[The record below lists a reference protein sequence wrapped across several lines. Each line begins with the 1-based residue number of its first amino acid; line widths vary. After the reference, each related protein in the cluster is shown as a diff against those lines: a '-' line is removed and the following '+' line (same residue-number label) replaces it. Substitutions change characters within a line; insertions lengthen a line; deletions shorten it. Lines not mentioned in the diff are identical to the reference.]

1 MTEDKKLVEYLKWVT
16 ADLAKTRKRVEELE
30 TAEPEPVA
38 IVSMA
43 CRYPG
48 GVTSPE
54 GLWDLVLDG
63 GDGIGG
69 FPEDR
74 GWDLGGL
81 FGDERGRSYVRE
93 GGFLDRAGRFDPGLF
108 GISPREALAMDPQ
121 QRHLLEVSWEVI
133 ERAGLDPLSLRGSKT
148 GVFAGVMY
156 HDYGQGAQFPE
167 EALGFLGVGT
177 AGSVLSG
184 RVSYTLG
191 LEGPAV
197 TIDTACSSSL
207 VAMHWAAQ
215 ALRAGDCELAIA
227 GGVTIMATPGSFV
240 DFSAQGGLAR
250 DGRCKSYAE
259 SADGVGWAE
268 GIGLVLLERLSDA
281 RRHGHEVLAVL
292 RGSAVN
298 QDGASNGLTAPNGP
312 SQQRVIRQALTGAG
326 LTVSDVDVVEG
337 HGTGTPLG
345 DPIEAQSLLA
355 TYGRGRETPLLLGS
369 VKSNIG
375 HTQAAAGVAG
385 VIKMVHAM
393 RHGVVPKS
401 AHFDEPSSHVDW
413 AAGAVEV
420 VTENRPW
427 PETGRLRRSAVSSF
441 GISGTNAHVI
451 LEQPEPVE
459 QPATEARPGV
469 RAFAV
474 AGRTEA
480 ALAAQ
485 AARLRDH
492 LDSHDTSAADLAW
505 SLAKSR
511 AALEHR
517 AVIVAEDPRDGLAAL
532 AAGTPGPAVTTGVAD
547 IDGRVVFVFP
557 GQGAQWAGMG
567 ARLLDESPV
576 FAARIAECE
585 AALSAHV
592 GWSLTDV
599 LRGVEGAPGFDRV
612 DVVQPASFAVM
623 VALAALWQAHG
634 ITPDAVV
641 GHSQGEIAAAC
652 VSGALDLADAARVV
666 ALRSQAIA
674 RRLAGA
680 GIMLSVSVPA
690 ADVEARLARF
700 EGRLSVAVANSPSS
714 VVVAGDPAA
723 GEELLAE
730 LAEAGLRA
738 RRIDVDYAS
747 HSAHVELIEDE
758 LATALAGLEPRQS
771 DIPFFSTV
779 DGDWLDTTRLDAGYW
794 YRNLRQRVRFEEAI
808 RELLSLQ
815 YQAFLEIS
823 SHPVLNVPLQEIAED
838 AGARAVVTGTL
849 RRTDGG
855 LDRFL
860 TAVAKAHVRGVSP
873 DWGSFLA
880 EGAKVVPLPTYAF
893 QHENYWPEPAP
904 ANTVDPAEAEFWAAV
919 DDADFT
925 ALSSTLDV
933 EEDALTRVLPALSSW
948 RRRRGEQSVVDGWR
962 YRVTWKPLPTGTS
975 AAGRWLAL
983 VPEGLDIPLDADRL
997 VVATD
1002 ADPVE
1007 VLRAGFGGEYA
1018 GVVSFLEL
1026 DGTTFSTTAAL
1037 VEVLAEA
1044 DPVRPLWAVTRGAV
1058 SVGRSDPP
1066 ADPARAALWG
1076 AGRVLALEYPRA
1088 WGGLID
1094 LPETLDERAAARFAA
1109 AVGGPEDQVA
1119 VRASGLFGRRL
1130 VHAAAGAAEPWRPH
1144 GTVLVTGAEEGF
1156 GARVAEW
1163 VAESGAHVVTGL
1175 ADVPEDRPLTAVLH
1189 TAGMTG
1195 DPDAWATAVLLDD
1208 VLADTDLEA
1217 FVLFTSVSA
1226 VWGAEGQRDRAAVDT
1241 GLEALA
1247 RHRRDRGRTA
1257 TAVAWSAWADTG
1269 VAEDAETAG
1278 FLRARGLPPLPVE
1291 QALLALGQAVAHD
1304 DTAVVLAD
1312 VQWDRF
1318 VPALTSRRD
1327 GTLLDELPEVRAL
1340 DVAPGADVTSTS
1352 ALLARLREA
1361 GSRERESLLLNL
1373 VREQVAGLLGYA
1385 GAAAVEPRRPFK
1397 ELGFDSLTSVELRN
1411 RINAATG
1418 LTLPSTLVFDHPR
1431 PDAVARLLAAEL
1443 LGDDDQVAAPAAA
1456 GVVDGDPIVVVGMSC
1471 RYPGGVR
1478 SPEDLWR
1485 LVADGT
1491 DAITE
1496 FPGDRGWDL
1505 LGLRDGAS
1513 YVHEGGF
1520 VDGVANFDAGF
1531 FGISPRE
1538 ALAMDPQQRQLLEVA
1553 WELFERAGVDPE
1565 GLRGSTTGVYVGG
1578 SGNGYSPPP
1587 ELAGHLLTGAAT
1599 SVLSGR
1605 ISYLFGLEG
1614 PSVTVDTAC
1623 SSSLVA
1629 LHLAARA
1636 LASGECSLAVAGGVT
1651 VMATPSAFVEF
1662 SYQGGLAPD
1671 GRCRSFA
1678 ETAGGTGWAEGTGL
1692 LLLERLSDARRN
1704 GHTPLAVLR
1713 GTAVNSDGA
1722 SNGLTAPN
1730 GPSQQRV
1737 IRQALANAGLST
1749 SDVDAVEAHGTGTS
1763 LGDPIE
1769 AQALLATYGRDRS
1782 EPLLLG
1788 SIKSNLGHAQSAAGV
1803 AGVIK
1808 MVEAIRHGVLP
1819 KTLHLDE
1826 PTSQVDWTSGSIS
1839 LLTEQRSWPETGRP
1853 RRGAVS
1859 SFGVSGTNA
1868 HVILEQAEDREVTPA
1883 AVRGPVP
1890 VVLSARTPE
1899 RLAAQAAQL
1908 ADFLAT
1914 EPDLT
1919 DLAAALATTRTPFDH
1934 RAAVVATDR
1943 DELLAGLRGLD
1954 GPTLAGPEGKLAVLF
1969 AGQGSQRLGMGRE
1982 LAATHPV
1989 FADALD
1995 AVLAHLDVE
2004 LDRPLLEVMHGDD
2017 AELLNR
2023 TQYAQAAIFAFE
2035 VALFRL
2041 LESWGVT
2048 ADQLAGHSVGE
2059 IAAAHVAGVFSLA
2072 GACRLVAARGRLM
2085 QALPPGGAMLSVV
2098 ASEEEVLPLLGD
2110 DVVIAAVNG
2119 PRSIVVSGTEA
2130 AVLAV
2135 GEHFAKTKRLAVSH
2149 AFHSPLIEPALEEFG
2164 RVVAGLD
2171 LAAPS
2176 IPIVSTVAGPAD
2188 FSSPEYWVRQAR
2200 EAVRFA
2206 DAVTILAEAGVTTF
2220 LDVGPDGVAAAMAAE
2235 SLTAGEA
2242 VAAVRAEDEPR
2253 SLVTALTR
2261 LHHARVSFDWA
2272 KFFGGG
2278 RPVALPTYPF
2288 SPDRYWPEGFH
2299 GAGGDLRLSG
2309 LHSAGHPL
2317 LGAGVAL
2324 PESGG
2329 FLFTGALSPQLQPW
2343 LADHTVDGVI
2353 VFPEAGF
2360 VELAVRAGDEVGCD
2374 LIEEL
2379 TVEVP
2384 LTLPPVGG
2392 VHAQVVVGPEGA
2404 AGTRELTVWTR
2415 PEGAGEQVWTRT
2427 AAGRL
2432 APGTPEPAVDPAWPP
2447 SAGELVLDGFYED
2460 HPEVGAA
2467 FRGLRSA
2474 WRSGDDVFA
2483 EVALPASRQDDAAA
2497 FGLHPALLDA
2507 ALQAV
2512 TLLDAPLRPATGWTR
2527 FALHAGGAAAAR
2539 VHLRRTG
2546 DTITL
2551 VLTDSAGAPVASA
2564 EAVAFGETPTPRQQG
2579 HDSLFHLEWTPLPE
2593 VTPTGRRL
2601 VVLGEDA
2608 DDLAGL
2614 VAAAKDG
2621 AVAVVPVDTS
2631 GDPVA
2636 ATHRATALVLDQ
2648 LQFFLAVDDVQV
2660 VFRTGVGPA
2669 AAAVQGLV
2677 RAAQS
2682 ENPGRFVL
2690 VDASEAVDAAL
2701 ASGEPQISVLDGVP
2715 HRARLVRA
2723 PAADRPEPGFGHPSG
2738 TVLVTGGTGG
2748 LGRLLARHLVT
2759 HHGVRHL
2766 LLAGRRGLGSAGA
2779 AELVNELKGLGADV
2793 RVAACDTA
2801 DREDVADLLSAV
2813 PEGHPLT
2820 AVVHAAGVLDD
2831 GVVGSL
2837 TRARL
2842 KKVLRPKVDGA
2853 WHLHELTRDLD
2864 LTAFVLYSSASG
2876 LLGGVGQGN
2885 YAAAN
2890 SFLDALAASRRAE
2903 GLPAVS
2909 LAWGPWAQEDGMA
2922 GTLADVDAQRLA
2934 KSGMR
2939 RFTPEEG
2946 LALFDTALG
2955 SPAAMVV
2962 PVGLNLAVLR
2972 GHIVPPVLGD
2982 LVPKTRRTARIDADG
2997 VRSFVPQLGELAPDA
3012 QSRELLNLVREL
3024 AASVLGH
3031 GSPAAI
3037 DPDTGFTEIGFDS
3050 LTVVELR
3057 NRLGYATGLPL
3068 PATVLF
3074 DHPNPRVLSAHLLS
3088 LLSPEPG
3095 DPSSRVLDEL
3105 GRFEQLVADPALT
3118 PETVGFVT
3126 TRLRS
3131 LLDRLGGDSDFL
3143 ESLDTASDGE
3153 LFRLIDSELGTD

>member
-63 GDGIGG
+63 GDGIGA

-93 GGFLDRAGRFDPGLF
+93 GGFLDHAGRFDPGLF

-133 ERAGLDPLSLRGSKT
+133 ERAGINPLSLRGSKT

-197 TIDTACSSSL
+197 TVDTACSSSL

-268 GIGLVLLERLSDA
+268 GVGLVLLERLADA

-312 SQQRVIRQALTGAG
+312 SQQRVIRQALTGSG

-355 TYGRGRETPLLLGS
+355 TYGKGRTTPLLLGS

-385 VIKMVHAM
+385 VIKMVQAM

-401 AHFDEPSSHVDW
+401 VHLDEPSSHVDW
-413 AAGAVEV
+413 TAGAVEV
-420 VTENRPW
+420 VTEHTPW
-427 PETGRLRRSAVSSF
+427 PAVERVRRAAVSSF

-459 QPATEARPGV
+459 QTETEARPGV
-469 RAFAV
+469 RAFVV

-485 AARLRDH
+485 AARLREH
-492 LDSHDTSAADLAW
+492 LDAGEITSADLAW

-517 AVIVAEDPRDGLAAL
+517 AVIVAEDPRDDLAAL

-576 FAARIAECE
+576 FAARIADCE
-585 AALSAHV
+585 AALSPYLD
-592 GWSLTDV
+592 WSLTDV
-599 LRGVEGAPGFDRV
+599 LRGTAPLDRV

-680 GIMLSVSVPA
+680 GMMLSVSVPA

-747 HSAHVELIEDE
+747 HSAHVELISGE
-758 LATALAGLEPRQS
+758 LATALAGLKPRPS
-771 DIPFFSTV
+771 EIPFFSTV
-779 DGDWLDTTRLDAGYW
+779 DGEWLDTTRLDAGYW

-860 TAVAKAHVRGVSP
+860 TSVAKAHVRGVSP
-873 DWGSFLA
+873 DWASFLA

-904 ANTVDPAEAEFWAAV
+904 AATADPAEAEFWTAV
-919 DDADFT
+919 DDADF
-925 ALSSTLDV
+925 ASLSSTLDV

-948 RRRRGEQSVVDGWR
+948 RRRRGEQSAVDGWR
-962 YRVTWKPLPTGTS
+962 YRVTWKPLPAGT
-975 AAGRWLAL
+975 APTGRWLAL
-983 VPEGLDIPLDADRL
+983 VPEDFDLPFDADRL
-997 VVATD
+997 VVAPD

-1007 VLRAGFGGEYA
+1007 VLRAGLGEYA

-1026 DGTTFSTTAAL
+1026 DGTTFTKTAAL
-1037 VEVLAEA
+1037 VEFLAEA
-1044 DPVRPLWAVTRGAV
+1044 DPVVPLWAVTRGAV

-1094 LPETLDERAAARFAA
+1094 LPETLDERAVARFAA
-1109 AVGGPEDQVA
+1109 ALGGVEDQVA

-1130 VHAAAGAAEPWRPH
+1130 VHAAAGGAAEPWRPH

-1156 GARVAEW
+1156 GARVAGW
-1163 VAESGAHVVTGL
+1163 VTGCGARVVT
-1175 ADVPEDRPLTAVLH
+1175 AVPEDRQLTAVLH

-1195 DPDAWATAVLLDD
+1195 DPGAWTTAVQLDEA
-1208 VLADTDLEA
+1208 LAGTDLEA

-1247 RHRRDRGRTA
+1247 RHRRDRGQVA

-1269 VAEDAETAG
+1269 VAEDEETAG

-1312 VQWDRF
+1312 VRWDRF

-1340 DVAPGADVTSTS
+1340 ADAGPGDVTAASG
-1352 ALLARLREA
+1352 LPARLREIDP
-1361 GSRERESLLLNL
+1361 RERETLLLDL

-1443 LGDDDQVAAPAAA
+1443 LGDDDQAAAPAAA

-1505 LGLRDGAS
+1505 LGLQGGAS

-1629 LHLAARA
+1629 LHMAARA

-1662 SYQGGLAPD
+1662 SYQGGLAAD

-1678 ETAGGTGWAEGTGL
+1678 ESAGGTGWAEGTGL

-1737 IRQALANAGLST
+1737 IRQALAGAGLST

-1769 AQALLATYGRDRS
+1769 AQALLATYGRDRD

-1808 MVEAIRHGVLP
+1808 MIEAIRRGVLP

-1826 PTSQVDWTSGSIS
+1826 PTSQVDWTAGSIS
-1839 LLTEQRSWPETGRP
+1839 LLTEQRAWPETGRA

-1868 HVILEQAEDREVTPA
+1868 HVILEQAGGTEVLPA
-1883 AVRGPVP
+1883 AVTGPVP
-1890 VVLSARTPE
+1890 VLLSARTPE
-1899 RLAAQAAQL
+1899 RLAAQAARI

-1914 EPDLT
+1914 EPELT
-1919 DLAAALATTRTPFDH
+1919 DLAAALATTRTHFDH

-1943 DELLAGLRGLD
+1943 DELLAGLRALD
-1954 GPTLAGPEGKLAVLF
+1954 GPTLAAPEGKLAILF

-1982 LAATHPV
+1982 LAATYPV

-2004 LDRPLLEVMHGDD
+2004 LDRPLREVVHGDD
-2017 AELLNR
+2017 AELLNQ

-2041 LESWGVT
+2041 LESWGIT
-2048 ADQLAGHSVGE
+2048 PDQLAGHSVGE

-2098 ASEEEVLPLLGD
+2098 ASEEEVVPLLGD

-2119 PRSIVVSGTEA
+2119 PRSVVVSGTEA

-2135 GEHFAKTKRLAVSH
+2135 GEHFAKTRRLAVSH
-2149 AFHSPLIEPALEEFG
+2149 AFHSPLIEPALAEFG
-2164 RVVAGLD
+2164 RVVAGLE

-2176 IPIVSTVAGPAD
+2176 IPIVSTVTGDAD
-2188 FSSPEYWVRQAR
+2188 FTSPEYWVRQAR

-2206 DAVTILAEAGVTTF
+2206 DAVTTLAGAGVTTF

-2235 SLTAGEA
+2235 SLTGGET
-2242 VAAVRAEDEPR
+2242 VAAVRAEPR
-2253 SLVTALTR
+2253 TLVTALTR
-2261 LHHARVSFDWA
+2261 LHHARVRVDWA

-2288 SPDRYWPEGFH
+2288 APDRYWPEGFH
-2299 GAGGDLRLSG
+2299 GANGDLRLSG
-2309 LHSAGHPL
+2309 LHSAEHPL

-2374 LIEEL
+2374 LVEEL

-2392 VHAQVVVGPEGA
+2392 VHAQVVVGPEGT
-2404 AGTRELTVWTR
+2404 AGTREVTVWTR
-2415 PEGAGEQVWTRT
+2415 PEGAGEHPWTRT

-2432 APGTPEPAVDPAWPP
+2432 APGAPEPAVDPAWPP
-2447 SAGELVLDGFYED
+2447 AGVEIELDGFYED
-2460 HPEVGAA
+2460 FAEVGAA

-2512 TLLDAPLRPATGWTR
+2512 TLLDVPLRPATGWTR

-2539 VHLRRTG
+2539 VHLRRDG
-2546 DTITL
+2546 DTIALT
-2551 VLTDSAGAPVASA
+2551 LTDPAGAPIASA
-2564 EAVAFGETPTPRQQG
+2564 ASVSFGEAAVATAQG

-2593 VTPTGRRL
+2593 VSPSGRRL

-2608 DDLAGL
+2608 TDLAGL
-2614 VAAAKDG
+2614 VAAAKDDG
-2621 AVAVVPVDTS
+2621 VAVVGVDTS

-2636 ATHRATALVLDQ
+2636 ATHRATAQVLDQ
-2648 LQFFLAVDDVQV
+2648 LQFFLAADDVQV
-2660 VFRTGVGPA
+2660 VFRTGGGPA

-2690 VDASEAVDAAL
+2690 VDGDAADVAL
-2701 ASGEPQISVLDGVP
+2701 ASGEPQVSVRDGVP

-2723 PAADRPEPGFGHPSG
+2723 PAADRPEPGFGDPDG

-2779 AELVNELKGLGADV
+2779 ADLVNELKGLGADV

-2801 DREDVADLLSAV
+2801 DREDVADLLSGV

-2853 WHLHELTRDLD
+2853 WHLHELTRGLD
-2864 LTAFVLYSSASG
+2864 LRAFVLYSSASG

-2909 LAWGPWAQEDGMA
+2909 LAWGPWAQADGMA

-2946 LALFDTALG
+2946 LALFDTAVA

-2962 PVGLNLAVLR
+2962 PVGLDLTVLR

-2997 VRSFVPQLGELAPDA
+2997 VRSFVPRLGELAPDA
-3012 QSRELLNLVREL
+3012 QSRELLTLVREL

-3057 NRLGYATGLPL
+3057 NRLGYATGLTL

-3074 DHPNPRVLSAHLLS
+3074 DHPNPRVLSTHLLS
-3088 LLSPEPG
+3088 LLSPEPVDASAQVLSSLSSFEALVG
-3095 DPSSRVLDEL
+3095 DPSL
-3105 GRFEQLVADPALT
+3105 A

-3131 LLDRLGGDSDFL
+3131 LLDRLGGDTEFL
-3143 ESLDTASDGE
+3143 ESLDSASDGE
-3153 LFRLIDSELGTD
+3153 LFRLIDSELGAD

>member
-1 MTEDKKLVEYLKWVT
+1 MKWVT

-63 GDGIGG
+63 GDGIGA
-69 FPEDR
+69 FPGDR

-93 GGFLDRAGRFDPGLF
+93 GGFLDHAGRFDPGLF

-121 QRHLLEVSWEVI
+121 QRHLLEVAWEVI
-133 ERAGLDPLSLRGSKT
+133 ERAGLDPLSLHGSRT

-197 TIDTACSSSL
+197 TVDTACSSSL

-227 GGVTIMATPGSFV
+227 GGVTVMATPGSFV

-259 SADGVGWAE
+259 AADGVGWAE
-268 GIGLVLLERLSDA
+268 GVGLVLLERLSDA

-312 SQQRVIRQALTGAG
+312 SQQRVIRQALKSAG
-326 LTVSDVDVVEG
+326 LAASDVDVVEG

-355 TYGRGRETPLLLGS
+355 TYGRGRATPLLLGS

-385 VIKMVHAM
+385 VIKMVQAM

-401 AHFDEPSSHVDW
+401 VHLDEPSSHVDW
-413 AAGAVEV
+413 TAGAVEV
-420 VTENRPW
+420 VTENRAW
-427 PETGRLRRSAVSSF
+427 PEAERVRRAAVSSF

-451 LEQPEPVE
+451 LEQPEPAE
-459 QPATEARPGV
+459 RPATEARPGV
-469 RAFAV
+469 RAFV
-474 AGRTEA
+474 VSGRTEA

-492 LDSHDTSAADLAW
+492 LETADAPAADVAW

-511 AALEHR
+511 AALDHR
-517 AVIVAEDPRDGLAAL
+517 AVIVAEDPRADLAAL
-532 AAGTPGPAVTTGVAD
+532 ASGTPGPAVTTGVAD
-547 IDGRVVFVFP
+547 VDGRVVFVFP

-585 AALSAHV
+585 AALAPYTD
-592 GWSLTDV
+592 WSLTET
-599 LRGVEGAPGFDRV
+599 LRGAAPLDRV

-680 GIMLSVSVPA
+680 GMMLSVSVPA
-690 ADVEARLARF
+690 ADVEARLGRF
-700 EGRLSVAVANSPSS
+700 AGRLSVAVVNSPSS

-730 LAEAGLRA
+730 LTAAGLRA

-747 HSAHVELIEDE
+747 HSAHVELISGE
-758 LATALAGLEPRQS
+758 LATALAGLRPRPS
-771 DIPFFSTV
+771 EIPFFSTV
-779 DGDWLDTTRLDAGYW
+779 DGDWLDTTRMDAGYW

-815 YQAFLEIS
+815 YNAFLEIS
-823 SHPVLNVPLQEIAED
+823 SHPVLTVPLQEIAED

-860 TAVAKAHVRGVSP
+860 TSVAKAHVRGVSP
-873 DWGSFLA
+873 DWASLLA
-880 EGAKVVPLPTYAF
+880 EGARVVPLPTYAF
-893 QHENYWPEPAP
+893 QHENYWPEPASVSS
-904 ANTVDPAEAEFWAAV
+904 ADPADAEFWTAV
-919 DDADFT
+919 DDADFGS
-925 ALSSTLDV
+925 LSSTLDV
-933 EEDALTRVLPALSSW
+933 EADALTRVLPALSSW

-962 YRVTWKPLPTGTS
+962 HRVTWKPLPAGAP

-997 VVATD
+997 VVAPD
-1002 ADPVE
+1002 ADPVG
-1007 VLRAGFGGEYA
+1007 VLRDGLDGEYA

-1026 DGTTFSTTAAL
+1026 DGTTFTMTAAL
-1037 VEVLAEA
+1037 VEFLAA
-1044 DPVRPLWAVTRGAV
+1044 TDPVVPLWAVTRGAV
-1058 SVGRSDPP
+1058 SVGRSDPL

-1076 AGRVLALEYPRA
+1076 AGRVLALEHPRA

-1109 AVGGPEDQVA
+1109 ALGGPEDQVA

-1130 VHAAAGAAEPWRPH
+1130 VHAAAGGAAEPWRPH
-1144 GTVLVTGAEEGF
+1144 GTVLVTGAGEGF

-1163 VAESGAHVVTGL
+1163 VTECGAEVVT
-1175 ADVPEDRPLTAVLH
+1175 DVPGDRPLTAVVH

-1195 DPDAWATAVLLDD
+1195 DPGAWATAVRLDEA
-1208 VLADTDLEA
+1208 LADTELEA

-1226 VWGAEGQRDRAAVDT
+1226 VWGAEGQRDRAAVDA

-1257 TAVAWSAWADTG
+1257 TAIAWSAWADTG
-1269 VAEDAETAG
+1269 VAEDDETAG
-1278 FLRARGLPPLPVE
+1278 FLRARGLPPLPVG

-1312 VQWDRF
+1312 VRWDRF
-1318 VPALTSRRD
+1318 VPAVTSRRD

-1340 DVAPGADVTSTS
+1340 DAAPGADVTSTS
-1352 ALLARLREA
+1352 ALLGRLREA
-1361 GSRERESLLLNL
+1361 DPRERETLLLDL

-1431 PDAVARLLAAEL
+1431 PDAVARFLATEL
-1443 LGDDDQVAAPAAA
+1443 LGDDDQVTAPVAA

-1565 GLRGSTTGVYVGG
+1565 DLRGSTTGVYVGG

-1629 LHLAARA
+1629 LHMAARA
-1636 LASGECSLAVAGGVT
+1636 LAAGECSLAVAGGVT

-1692 LLLERLSDARRN
+1692 LLLERLSDARRH
-1704 GHTPLAVLR
+1704 GHPPLAVLR

-1737 IRQALANAGLST
+1737 IRQALAAAGLST

-1769 AQALLATYGRDRS
+1769 AQALLATYGQDRE

-1826 PTSQVDWTSGSIS
+1826 PTSQVDWTAGAVS
-1839 LLTEQRSWPETGRP
+1839 LLTEERAWPETGRP

-1868 HVILEQAEDREVTPA
+1868 HVVLEQAEATEVLPA
-1883 AVRGPVP
+1883 SVAGPVP
-1890 VVLSARTPE
+1890 VLLSARTPE
-1899 RLAAQAAQL
+1899 RLAAQAARI

-1919 DLAAALATTRTPFDH
+1919 DLAAALATTRTHFDH

-1943 DELLAGLRGLD
+1943 ESLLAGLRELD
-1954 GPTLAGPEGKLAVLF
+1954 GPTAAGPAGKLAILF

-1982 LAATHPV
+1982 LAATYPL

-2004 LDRPLLEVMHGDD
+2004 LDRPLREVMHGED

-2098 ASEEEVLPLLGD
+2098 ASEEEVTPLLGD

-2149 AFHSPLIEPALEEFG
+2149 AFHSPLIEPALAEFG

-2176 IPIVSTVAGPAD
+2176 IPLVSTVAGDAD
-2188 FSSPEYWVRQAR
+2188 FTSPEYWVRQAR

-2206 DAVTILAEAGVTTF
+2206 DAVTTLAEAGVTTF

-2235 SLTAGEA
+2235 NLTGGE
-2242 VAAVRAEDEPR
+2242 VVAVRDEPR
-2253 SLVTALTR
+2253 TLVTALTR
-2261 LHHARVSFDWA
+2261 LHHARVPVDWA

-2288 SPDRYWPEGFH
+2288 APERYWPEGFH
-2299 GAGGDLRLSG
+2299 GAHGDLRLSG
-2309 LHSAGHPL
+2309 LHSAEHPL

-2343 LADHTVDGVI
+2343 LADHTAGGVI

-2374 LIEEL
+2374 LLEEL

-2384 LTLPPVGG
+2384 LALPPVGG
-2392 VHAQVVVGPEGA
+2392 VHAQVVVGPA
-2404 AGTRELTVWTR
+2404 APAGTRELTIWTR
-2415 PEGAGEQVWTRT
+2415 PEAAGEQVWTRT

-2432 APGTPEPAVDPAWPP
+2432 APGAPEPAIDPDRPP
-2447 SAGELVLDGFYED
+2447 SAVELVLDGFHED
-2460 HPEVGAA
+2460 HPGIGAA

-2474 WRSGDDVFA
+2474 WRSGDDVYA

-2512 TLLDAPLRPATGWTR
+2512 TLLDLPLRPVTGWTR

-2546 DTITL
+2546 DTVTL
-2551 VLTDSAGAPVASA
+2551 TLTDATGALVASA
-2564 EAVAFGETPTPRQQG
+2564 EAVSFGAAATPPRQQG

-2593 VTPTGRRL
+2593 VAPTGRRFA
-2601 VVLGEDA
+2601 VLGEDA
-2608 DDLAGL
+2608 TDLAAL

-2621 AVAVVPVDTS
+2621 GVAVVGVDTS

-2648 LQFFLAVDDVQV
+2648 LQYFLAADDVQV
-2660 VFRTGVGPA
+2660 VFRTGGGPA

-2690 VDASEAVDAAL
+2690 VDGDAADAADAAV
-2701 ASGEPQISVLDGVP
+2701 ASGEPQISVRDGVP

-2723 PAADRPEPGFGHPSG
+2723 PAVPQPEPGFGDPDG

-2766 LLAGRRGLGSAGA
+2766 LLTGRRGLGAAGA
-2779 AELVNELKGLGADV
+2779 ADLVTELKGLGADV

-2801 DREDVADLLSAV
+2801 DREDVADLLSTV

-2837 TRARL
+2837 TPARL

-2853 WHLHELTRDLD
+2853 WHLHELTRGLD
-2864 LTAFVLYSSASG
+2864 LAAFVLYSSASG

-2890 SFLDALAASRRAE
+2890 SFLDALAARRRAE

-2922 GTLADVDAQRLA
+2922 GALADVDAQRLA

-2946 LALFDTALG
+2946 LALFDTAVA
-2955 SPAAMVV
+2955 SPAAVVV
-2962 PVGLNLAVLR
+2962 PVGLDPAVLR

-2997 VRSFVPQLGELAPDA
+2997 VRSFVPRLGELAPDA
-3012 QSRELLNLVREL
+3012 RDRELLGLVREL

-3057 NRLGYATGLPL
+3057 NRLGYATGLTL

-3074 DHPNPRVLSAHLLS
+3074 DHPNPRALSTHLLA
-3088 LLSPEPG
+3088 LLSPEPA
-3095 DPSSRVLDEL
+3095 DPSAQVLSSL
-3105 GRFEQLVADPALT
+3105 SRFEALADDPALA
-3118 PETVGFVT
+3118 PETVGFLT
-3126 TRLRS
+3126 TRLRA
-3131 LLDRLGGDSDFL
+3131 LLDRLGGESEFL
-3143 ESLDTASDGE
+3143 ESLDSADDGE
-3153 LFRLIDSELGTD
+3153 LFRLIDSELSTD

>member
-1 MTEDKKLVEYLKWVT
+1 MKWVT

-156 HDYGQGAQFPE
+156 HDYGQGARFPD

-259 SADGVGWAE
+259 AADGVGWAE
-268 GIGLVLLERLSDA
+268 GVGLVLLERLSDA
-281 RRHGHEVLAVL
+281 QRNGHEVLAVL

-312 SQQRVIRQALTGAG
+312 SQQRVIRQALAGTG
-326 LTVSDVDVVEG
+326 LTASDVDVVEG

-385 VIKMVHAM
+385 VIKMVQAM

-401 AHFDEPSSHVDW
+401 VHFAEPSSHVDW
-413 AAGAVEV
+413 TAGAVEV
-420 VTENRPW
+420 VTDNRPW
-427 PETGRLRRSAVSSF
+427 PETERPRRSAVSSF

-459 QPATEARPGV
+459 PPATEARPGV
-469 RAFAV
+469 RAFVV

-485 AARLRDH
+485 AARLREH
-492 LDSHDTSAADLAW
+492 LDTHDTTAADLAW

-532 AAGTPGPAVTTGVAD
+532 ASGTPDPAIVTGAAD
-547 IDGRVVFVFP
+547 LDGRTVFVFP

-585 AALSAHV
+585 AALSPYV
-592 GWSLTDV
+592 DWSLTEV
-599 LRGVEGAPGFDRV
+599 LRGAAPLDRV

-634 ITPDAVV
+634 VTPDAVV

-700 EGRLSVAVANSPSS
+700 EGRLSVAVVNSPSS

-747 HSAHVELIEDE
+747 HSAHVELIEAE
-758 LATALAGLEPRQS
+758 LATALAGLKPRQA
-771 DIPFFSTV
+771 DIPFYSTV

-823 SHPVLNVPLQEIAED
+823 SHPVLSVPLQEIAED

-860 TAVAKAHVRGVSP
+860 TSVAKAHVRGVSP
-873 DWGSFLA
+873 DWASFLA
-880 EGAKVVPLPTYAF
+880 EGAQVVPLPTYAF

-904 ANTVDPAEAEFWAAV
+904 ANTADPAEAEFWTAV

-925 ALSSTLDV
+925 ALSGTLDV

-962 YRVTWKPLPTGTS
+962 YRVTWKPLPAGPS

-983 VPEGLDIPLDADRL
+983 VPEGLDVPFEADCR
-997 VVATD
+997 VVAPD

-1007 VLRAGFGGEYA
+1007 VLRAGLGDHA

-1026 DGTTFSTTAAL
+1026 DGTTFTTTAAL
-1037 VEVLAEA
+1037 VEFLADA
-1044 DPVRPLWAVTRGAV
+1044 DPVVPLWAVTRGAV

-1076 AGRVLALEYPRA
+1076 AGRVLALEHPRA

-1109 AVGGPEDQVA
+1109 ALGGPEDQVA

-1130 VHAAAGAAEPWRPH
+1130 VHAAAGGAAEPWRPH

-1156 GARVAEW
+1156 GARVAAW
-1163 VAESGAHVVTGL
+1163 VTECGADVVTDIPG
-1175 ADVPEDRPLTAVLH
+1175 DRPLTAVLH

-1195 DPDAWATAVLLDD
+1195 APDAWATAVQLDEA
-1208 VLADTDLEA
+1208 LGDTELEA

-1226 VWGAEGQRDRAAVDT
+1226 VWGAEGRRDRAAVDT

-1257 TAVAWSAWADTG
+1257 TAVAWSAWDGTG
-1269 VAEDAETAG
+1269 VAEDEETAG

-1312 VQWDRF
+1312 VRWDRF
-1318 VPALTSRRD
+1318 APALTSRRD

-1340 DVAPGADVTSTS
+1340 ADAGSGDVTAASG
-1352 ALLARLREA
+1352 LLARLR
-1361 GSRERESLLLNL
+1361 GIDPRERENLLLDL

-1397 ELGFDSLTSVELRN
+1397 DLGFDSLTSVELRN

-1443 LGDDDQVAAPAAA
+1443 LGDDSQGAAPAAA

-1485 LVADGT
+1485 LVAEGT
-1491 DAITE
+1491 DAIRE

-1513 YVHEGGF
+1513 SVHEGGF

-1553 WELFERAGVDPE
+1553 WELFEHAGVDPE

-1629 LHLAARA
+1629 LHMAARA

-1662 SYQGGLAPD
+1662 GYQGGLAPD

-1737 IRQALANAGLST
+1737 IRQALVNAGLSP

-1769 AQALLATYGRDRS
+1769 AQALLATYGQGR
-1782 EPLLLG
+1782 ETPLLLG

-1803 AGVIK
+1803 AGVLK
-1808 MVEAIRHGVLP
+1808 MVEALRHGVLP

-1826 PTSQVDWTSGSIS
+1826 PTSQVDWTAGSIT
-1839 LLTEQRSWPETGRP
+1839 LLTEPRSWPETGRP

-1868 HVILEQAEDREVTPA
+1868 HVILEQAEDTELREAPVS
-1883 AVRGPVP
+1883 GPVP
-1890 VVLSARTPE
+1890 VLLSARTPE

-1908 ADFLAT
+1908 ADFLAAG
-1914 EPDLT
+1914 PDLT
-1919 DLAAALATTRTPFDH
+1919 DLAAALATTRTHFDH
-1934 RAAVVATDR
+1934 RAAVIAADH
-1943 DELLAGLRGLD
+1943 DELLTGLRGLD

-1982 LAATHPV
+1982 LAATYPV

-2004 LDRPLLEVMHGDD
+2004 LDRPLREVVHGDD
-2017 AELLNR
+2017 VELLDQ
-2023 TQYAQAAIFAFE
+2023 TQYAQAALFAFE

-2041 LESWGVT
+2041 LESWGIT

-2059 IAAAHVAGVFSLA
+2059 IAAAHVAGVFSLP

-2098 ASEEEVLPLLGD
+2098 ASEEEVVPLLGD

-2119 PRSIVVSGTEA
+2119 PRSVVVSGAEA

-2171 LAAPS
+2171 LAVPS
-2176 IPIVSTVAGPAD
+2176 IPLVSTVAGTAD
-2188 FSSPEYWVRQAR
+2188 FTSPEYWVRQAR

-2206 DAVTILAEAGVTTF
+2206 DAVTTLAEAGVTTF

-2235 SLTAGEA
+2235 SLTGGE
-2242 VAAVRAEDEPR
+2242 VVAVRDEPR
-2253 SLVTALTR
+2253 TLVTALTR
-2261 LHHARVSFDWA
+2261 LHHARVRVDWA

-2299 GAGGDLRLSG
+2299 GAHGDLRLSG
-2309 LHSAGHPL
+2309 LHSAEHPL

-2353 VFPEAGF
+2353 VFPETGF

-2374 LIEEL
+2374 LLEEL

-2392 VHAQVVVGPEGA
+2392 VHAQVVVGPEGT
-2404 AGTRELTVWTR
+2404 AGTRELTIWTR

-2432 APGTPEPAVDPAWPP
+2432 APGAPEPAVDPAWPP
-2447 SAGELVLDGFYED
+2447 SAVELVLDGFYED
-2460 HPEVGAA
+2460 HAEIGAA

-2474 WRSGDDVFA
+2474 WRSGDEVFA
-2483 EVALPASRQDDAAA
+2483 EIMLPASRQDDAAA

-2527 FALHAGGAAAAR
+2527 FALHASGAAAAR
-2539 VHLRRTG
+2539 VHLRRDG
-2546 DTITL
+2546 DTIRLT
-2551 VLTDSAGAPVASA
+2551 LTDVTGAPVASA
-2564 EAVAFGETPTPRQQG
+2564 EGVSFGEAATPPQQG

-2593 VTPTGRRL
+2593 VAPTGRRL

-2614 VAAAKDG
+2614 VAAAKDDG
-2621 AVAVVPVDTS
+2621 VAVVGVDTS
-2631 GDPVA
+2631 GGPVT
-2636 ATHRATALVLDQ
+2636 ATHRATAQVLDQ
-2648 LQFFLAVDDVQV
+2648 LQFFLAADDVQV
-2660 VFRTGVGPA
+2660 VFRTGDGPA

-2690 VDASEAVDAAL
+2690 VDGDAVDAAL
-2701 ASGEPQISVLDGVP
+2701 ASGEPQISVRDGVP

-2723 PAADRPEPGFGHPSG
+2723 PAADRPEPGFGNPDG

-2766 LLAGRRGLGSAGA
+2766 LLASRRGLGSAGA

-2813 PEGHPLT
+2813 PKGHPLT

-2853 WHLHELTRDLD
+2853 WHLHELTRGLD

-2890 SFLDALAASRRAE
+2890 SFLDALAASRRAQ

-2909 LAWGPWAQEDGMA
+2909 LAWGPWAQEEGMA

-2962 PVGLNLAVLR
+2962 PVGLDLAVLR

-3012 QSRELLNLVREL
+3012 RSRELLNLVREL

-3057 NRLGYATGLPL
+3057 NRLGYATGLTL

-3074 DHPNPRVLSAHLLS
+3074 DHPNPRVLSAHLVS
-3088 LLSPEPG
+3088 LLSPEPV

-3105 GRFEQLVADPALT
+3105 DRFEQLVADPALT
-3118 PETVGFVT
+3118 PEAAGFVT

-3131 LLDRLGGDSDFL
+3131 LLDRLGGDTGFL